1 MEPFRVHLYVCTQQ
15 KPEGVP
21 SCAAAN
27 SAAVAEML
35 DREIQACGLDHEVQL
50 TTCGCLGLCDE
61 RPMMV
66 VYPVG
71 TWYRRVQ
78 VDDVPEIVESLC
90 KGGTPVA
97 RLVWN
102 DGPAMRAMAIDH
114 TEKYRAAK
122 AAREPGQVTAKT

>member
-15 KPEGVP
+15 KPEGVT
-21 SCAAAN
+21 SCSAAN
-27 SAAVAEML
+27 SGAVLEAL
-35 DREIQACGLDHEVQL
+35 DREIQARGLDHDVQL

-66 VYPVG
+66 IYPQG

-78 VDDVPEIVESLC
+78 AADVPEIVESLRN
-90 KGGTPVA
+90 GGRPIE

-102 DGPAMRAMAIDH
+102 DGPAMRAIAIDH

-122 AAREPGQVTAKT
+122 AAREAEARTSQ